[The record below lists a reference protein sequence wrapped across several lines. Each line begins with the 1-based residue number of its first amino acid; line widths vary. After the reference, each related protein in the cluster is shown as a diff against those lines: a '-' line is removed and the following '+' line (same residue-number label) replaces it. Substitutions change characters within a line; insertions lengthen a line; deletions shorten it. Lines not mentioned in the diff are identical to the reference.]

1 MRFKG
6 LFVAVLFCLPLWS
19 CHHQPGPDGGASG
32 ITPYNLLNEGED
44 PDAPRNTEASVL
56 TYVGD
61 SYVQLPQEVTEMEM
75 PIYPRFIKT
84 SDGRYLMFYHAGNTD
99 SWAGTNCAIAES
111 PDLKNWKF
119 VRQIFPIQRN
129 VQGHYDNLIT
139 RYYAGAHPLRL
150 ADGRL
155 MAVASYRGG
164 TDMRHRLLDNGLAIR
179 FSSDEGA
186 SWTQEI
192 RINVGTNWE
201 PRPLLLPSGRVLIY
215 YTDSCPFIDKGIWDS
230 AIVSSGVSY
239 IYSDDN
245 GRTWLPEDPLN
256 EHLHAFRQLR
266 DTKDGQKVYTDQMP
280 GVICLKG
287 SGGVLVGTGESNL
300 AKCSSSTSNYWVCLA
315 YSGPDG
321 DWGSPD
327 SDGNMPPDR
336 INAAYK
342 GAAPTI
348 EQFPSGEVVLTYNNN
363 NIFYMRLSDD
373 TARNF
378 GEQERFFGT
387 TGIMGRGFWGSCLP
401 DGHILV
407 AGVGG
412 SGGASGLGYPL
423 QVGQYYLNH
432 DIYAAAHSVKVDG
445 NNREWPRSGQAL
457 FVGSRDSMHATLRA
471 SVSGGRL
478 YFLAEV
484 ENPSWKAGASEPYL
498 SVYLSASDS
507 DGLSE
512 GDLNLKLSF
521 DGKVRT
527 SEWHPGWFNA
537 DIDAACSVRAGDGW
551 TLAEFSIPLSAL
563 PSASGS
569 SAVSTSSGSTA
580 SSVASSALA
589 PGPALR
595 LNFALAD
602 HDGLQSVRP
611 VADPSPSLWPS
622 LRF

>member
-1 MRFKG
+1 MKARA
-6 LFVAVLFCLPLWS
+6 LFLAAVCCCLFC
-19 CHHQPGPDGGASG
+19 CCNHQPDSDGGVASG
-32 ITPYNLLNEGED
+32 ITHYSLLNEGED
-44 PDAPRNTEASVL
+44 PSAPHNTAVSVL

-61 SYVQLPQEVTEMEM
+61 SYVQLPQTVTEMEM

-84 SDGRYLMFYHAGNTD
+84 TDGRYLMFYHAGNTD

-111 PDLKNWKF
+111 SDLKNWKF

-129 VQGHYDNLIT
+129 VQGHYDNIIT
-139 RYYAGAHPLRL
+139 RYYAGAHPVRL

-155 MAVASYRGG
+155 MAVASYRGS
-164 TDMRHRLLDNGLAIR
+164 TDMRHRLLDNGLALR

-186 SWTQEI
+186 TWTQEV

-201 PRPLLLPSGRVLIY
+201 PRPLLLPSGRVLVY

-256 EHLHAFRQLR
+256 DHLHAFRQLR
-266 DTKDGQKVYTDQMP
+266 DSKDGQNVYTDQMP

-287 SGGVLVGTGESNL
+287 SDGVLVGTGESNL
-300 AKCSSSTSNYWVCLA
+300 AKCSSTTTNYWVCLA
-315 YSGPDG
+315 YSGKNG

-327 SDGNMPPDR
+327 ARGDMPPDR

-342 GAAPTI
+342 GASPTI

-373 TARNF
+373 TARHF

-401 DGHILV
+401 DGHVLV

-432 DIYAAAHSVKVDG
+432 DIYAASHSVKVDG
-445 NNREWPRSGQAL
+445 NNREWPASGQAL
-457 FVGSRDSMHATLRA
+457 FVGSRDSMHATLRT
-471 SVSGGRL
+471 SVSDGRL

-484 ENPSWKAGASEPYL
+484 ENPSWKDGSSEAYL
-498 SVYLSASDS
+498 SVLLSSSGAEALS
-507 DGLSE
+507 DGDLSV
-512 GDLNLKLSF
+512 KVSF

-527 SEWHPGWFNA
+527 SVWRTGWF
-537 DIDAACSVRAGDGW
+537 SAGVETSCAVSSGSGW
-551 TLAEFSIPLSAL
+551 TLAEFSIPLSAC
-563 PSASGS
+563 PFAGS
-569 SAVSTSSGSTA
+569 S
-580 SSVASSALA
+580 LK
-589 PGPALR
+589 
-595 LNFALAD
+595 LNFGLAD
-602 HDGLQSVRP
+602 SQGIQSVRSLT
-611 VADPSPSLWPS
+611 DTDTSLWPS
-622 LRF
+622 LRLTREP